1 MIKSWRKNWNI
12 GMLGIFT
19 LSAILS
25 LVPLFAVLGYVIY
38 NGIGSLD
45 FNFFVQLPKALGM
58 TGGGMANAI
67 VGSLILIALASM
79 IGVPIGFLA
88 AIYLV
93 EYDRSSWFSTLT
105 RFTTDV
111 LTGVP
116 SIIIGIVVY
125 TAIVVPMKHFSAWA
139 AGIALG
145 IIMIPVVVRA
155 TEEMLK
161 LVPHSVREAGL
172 ALGIPK
178 WRIIVWIVVPTSAK
192 GIITGIMLAVARVS
206 GETAPLLFTALGNR
220 YWARSLNEPIAS
232 LPVQIY
238 SYAISPYEDWHRQA
252 WAGALV
258 LLLIVI
264 ILNLGTRFIF
274 NGQQPK

>member
-1 MIKSWRKNWNI
+1 MIESWRKNVNS
-12 GMLGIFT
+12 GMMGIFI
-19 LSAILS
+19 LSAVLS
-25 LVPLFAVLGYVIY
+25 LAPLFAVLGYVLF
-38 NGIGSLD
+38 NGIGALNWD
-45 FNFFVQLPKALGM
+45 FFVQLPGGIGVQ
-58 TGGGMANAI
+58 GGGMANAI
-67 VGSLILIALASM
+67 VGTLILIFIACLM
-79 IGVPIGFLA
+79 GIPVGFLA

-93 EYDRSSWFSTLT
+93 EYDRTSWFSTIV

-145 IIMIPVVVRA
+145 IIMIPVVVRS

-172 ALGIPK
+172 ALGVPK
-178 WRIIVWIVVPTSAK
+178 WRIVLWIVVPASAR

-220 YWARSLNEPIAS
+220 YWAHSLNEPIAS

-238 SYAISPYEDWHRQA
+238 DYAVSPYTDWHRQA

-258 LLLIVI
+258 LLMIVM
-264 ILNLGTRFIF
+264 ILNLGTRFVF
-274 NGQQPK
+274 KGRQK

>member
-1 MIKSWRKNWNI
+1 MIKKWRKHWNS
-12 GMLGIFT
+12 GMMGVFT
-19 LSAILS
+19 LAAIFS

-38 NGIGSLD
+38 NGIGALNW
-45 FNFFVQLPKALGM
+45 NFFVQLPGALGQ
-58 TGGGMANAI
+58 GGGMANAI
-67 VGSLILIALASM
+67 VGTLILIVIACLM
-79 IGVPIGFLA
+79 GIPVGFLA

-145 IIMIPVVVRA
+145 IIMIPVVVRS

-178 WRIIVWIVVPTSAK
+178 WRIIISIVVPATAK

-220 YWARSLNEPIAS
+220 YWAHSLNEPISS

-238 SYAISPYEDWHRQA
+238 SYAVSPYQDWHRQA

-274 NGQQPK
+274 NGQQHK

>member
-1 MIKSWRKNWNI
+1 MI
-12 GMLGIFT
+12 GVFT
-19 LSAILS
+19 LFTILS

-38 NGIGSLD
+38 NGIGALD
-45 FNFFVQLPKALGM
+45 WNFFVQLPKALGM

-67 VGSLILIALASM
+67 VGTLILIALASM

-93 EYDRSSWFSTLT
+93 EYDRASWLSTVI

-125 TAIVVPMKHFSAWA
+125 TSIVVKMKHFSAWA
-139 AGIALG
+139 AGIALA
-145 IIMIPVVVRA
+145 IIMIPVVVRS

-178 WRIIVWIVVPTSAK
+178 WRIIVSIVVPGASK

-220 YWARSLNEPIAS
+220 YWAKSLNEPIAS

-252 WAGALV
+252 WAGSLI

-274 NGQQPK
+274 NGRQNN

>member
-1 MIKSWRKNWNI
+1 LIGSWRKSVNSSMMGVFI
-12 GMLGIFT
+12 
-19 LSAILS
+19 LSAVLS
-25 LVPLFAVLGYVIY
+25 LAPLFAVLGYVLC
-38 NGIGSLD
+38 NGIGALNWD
-45 FNFFVQLPKALGM
+45 FFVQLPGAIGVQ
-58 TGGGMANAI
+58 GGGMANAI
-67 VGSLILIALASM
+67 VGTLILIFIACLM
-79 IGVPIGFLA
+79 GIPVGFLA

-93 EYDRSSWFSTLT
+93 EYDRTSWFSTLT

-145 IIMIPVVVRA
+145 IIMIPVVVRS

-178 WRIIVWIVVPTSAK
+178 WRIVLWIVVPASAR

-220 YWARSLNEPIAS
+220 YWAHSLNEPISS

-238 SYAISPYEDWHRQA
+238 DYAVSPYKDWHRQA

-258 LLLIVI
+258 LLFIVM

-274 NGQQPK
+274 KGRQH

>member
-1 MIKSWRKNWNI
+1 MIKTWRKNWNK
-12 GMLGIFT
+12 GMMGVFT
-19 LSAILS
+19 SFAILS

-38 NGIGSLD
+38 NGIGALNWD
-45 FNFFVQLPKALGM
+45 FFVQLPKALGM
-58 TGGGMANAI
+58 PGGGMANAI
-67 VGSLILIALASM
+67 VGTLTLVGLACLM
-79 IGVPIGFLA
+79 GIPVGFLA

-93 EYDRSSWFSTLT
+93 EYDRSSWFGTFV

-145 IIMIPVVVRA
+145 IIMIPVVVRS

-178 WRIIVWIVVPTSAK
+178 WRIIVWIVIPASAK

-220 YWARSLNEPIAS
+220 YWAKSLNEPIAS

-238 SYAISPYEDWHRQA
+238 SYAVSPYEDWHRQA
-252 WAGALV
+252 WAGSLV

-264 ILNLGTRFIF
+264 ILNLGTRFVF
-274 NGQQPK
+274 NGRQK

>member
-1 MIKSWRKNWNI
+1 LINSWRKNWNT
-12 GMLGIFT
+12 GMMGVFT

-25 LVPLFAVLGYVIY
+25 LIPLFAVLGYVIY
-38 NGIGSLD
+38 NGLGSLNWD
-45 FNFFVQLPKALGM
+45 FFVHLPKGLGM
-58 TGGGMANAI
+58 PGGGMANAI
-67 VGSLILIALASM
+67 VGTLILVALASLV
-79 IGVPIGFLA
+79 GVPIGFLA

-161 LVPHSVREAGL
+161 LVPHTVREAGL
-172 ALGIPK
+172 ALGIPR
-178 WRIIVWIVVPTSAK
+178 WRIIISIVVPTSAK

-220 YWARSLNEPIAS
+220 YWAKSLNEPIAS

-238 SYAISPYEDWHRQA
+238 SYAVSPYEDWHRQA

-258 LLLIVI
+258 LVFIVV
-264 ILNLGTRFIF
+264 ILNLGTRYIF
-274 NGQQPK
+274 KERQK

>member
-1 MIKSWRKNWNI
+1 MINSWRNNWNK
-12 GMLGIFT
+12 GMMGIFT
-19 LSAILS
+19 LSALLS
-25 LVPLFAVLGYVIY
+25 LFPLFAVLGYVIY

-45 FNFFVQLPKALGM
+45 WNFFVQLPKAVGM

-67 VGSLILIALASM
+67 VGTLTLIGLACLM
-79 IGVPIGFLA
+79 GIPVGFLA

-93 EYDRSSWFSTLT
+93 EYDRTSWFSTLT

-145 IIMIPVVVRA
+145 IIMIPVVVRS

-178 WRIIVWIVVPTSAK
+178 WRIILWIVVPASAR

-206 GETAPLLFTALGNR
+206 GETAPLLFTALGNS
-220 YWARSLNEPIAS
+220 YWAHSLNEPISS

-238 SYAISPYEDWHRQA
+238 SYAVSPYEDWHRQA

-258 LLLIVI
+258 LLLIVM
-264 ILNLGTRFIF
+264 ILNLGTRFVF
-274 NGQQPK
+274 KGRQK

>member
-1 MIKSWRKNWNI
+1 MMGVFI
-12 GMLGIFT
+12 
-19 LSAILS
+19 LSALIS
-25 LVPLFAVLGYVIY
+25 LIPLFAVLGYVIY
-38 NGIGSLD
+38 NGIGALNW
-45 FNFFVQLPKALGM
+45 NFFVQLPQAVGM
-58 TGGGMANAI
+58 PGGGMANAI
-67 VGSLILIALASM
+67 VGTLTLIALSCM
-79 IGVPIGFLA
+79 FGIPIGFLA

-93 EYDRSSWFSTLT
+93 EYDRSSWFSTVT

-125 TAIVVPMKHFSAWA
+125 TAIVIPMKHFSAWA

-145 IIMIPVVVRA
+145 IIMIPVVVRS

-178 WRIIVWIVVPTSAK
+178 WRIILWIVVPAAAK

-206 GETAPLLFTALGNR
+206 GETAPLLFTALGNS
-220 YWARSLNEPIAS
+220 YWAKTLNEPIAS

-238 SYAISPYEDWHRQA
+238 SYAVSPYKDWHRQA

-258 LLLIVI
+258 LLLIVM
-264 ILNLGTRFIF
+264 ILNLGTRIIF
-274 NGQQPK
+274 SGRQK

>member
-1 MIKSWRKNWNI
+1 MINSWRKNMNM
-12 GMLGIFT
+12 GMMGVFS
-19 LSAILS
+19 LSALFS

-38 NGIGSLD
+38 NGIGALNLD
-45 FNFFVQLPKALGM
+45 FFVQLPGAIGVQ
-58 TGGGMANAI
+58 GGGMANAI
-67 VGSLILIALASM
+67 VGTLILICIACLM
-79 IGVPIGFLA
+79 GIPVGLLA

-125 TAIVVPMKHFSAWA
+125 TAVVIPMHHFSAWS

-145 IIMIPVVVRA
+145 IIMIPVVVRS

-178 WRIIVWIVVPTSAK
+178 WRIILWIVVPASAR
-192 GIITGIMLAVARVS
+192 GILTGIMLAVARVS

-220 YWARSLNEPIAS
+220 YWAHSLNEPISS

-238 SYAISPYEDWHRQA
+238 SYAVSPYEDWHRQA

-258 LLLIVI
+258 LLFIVM
-264 ILNLGTRFIF
+264 ILNLGTRLIF
-274 NGQQPK
+274 SGRHK